1 MYDHNEINYKSK
13 KNIRDNSEVYT
24 PMIIVDAMLDGL
36 PSTIWTEDYIFI
48 EPTCGNGNFLVQMA
62 KKMLLSNVNID
73 EIISKLIGLDI
84 SDSNIIDCKTRLSKL
99 LNVPA
104 LRFNETIV
112 KVDDSLEILADK
124 SSFLYSKISNKKIV
138 VVGNP
143 PYSKPHSDKG
153 NVYDTIYNLFVQS
166 IIDNINPDYFTFI
179 IPSKWMIGGKG
190 LDEFREYM
198 MKKHT
203 IKEIHHFGGKKEVFP
218 DVEIPCGVNYFLIE
232 KDYDGSCEMT
242 SSGISKSRYLDKYDI
257 ILIDNNAVN
266 ILEKVIP
273 LTNSATKLCQS
284 ISIFGLPTNFNKF
297 TTTGLK
303 CLCKGT
309 GYNEKTYKYVDPRS
323 IKDKKKLVGKWKVCT
338 ATVNGGARNEANY
351 GTKRIFGDIII
362 LEPDEVSTYTF
373 IIVACFDTKE
383 EAENYVKYMKTKFY
397 RFMLGLRAI
406 TPILNKE
413 KFIWVPDMGNY
424 TIEYTDQYL
433 YNKYNLTQDEINYIE
448 SKIEII

>member
-1 MYDHNEINYKSK
+1 MYDPSEINYKSK
-13 KNIRDNSEVYT
+13 KNIRNNGEVYT
-24 PMIIVDAMLDGL
+24 PIVIVDAMLDRL
-36 PSTIWTEDYIFI
+36 PSTIWVEDYIFL

-62 KKMLLSNVNID
+62 KRMLLANVDID
-73 EIISKLIGLDI
+73 E
-84 SDSNIIDCKTRLSKL
+84 
-99 LNVPA
+99 
-104 LRFNETIV
+104 TIM
-112 KVDDSLEILADK
+112 KVNDSLEILGDK
-124 SSFLYSKISNKKIV
+124 SSFLYSKLNNKKVV

-143 PYSKPHSDKG
+143 PYSKPHATEG
-153 NVYDTIYNLFVQS
+153 NVYDTIYHLFVQS

-190 LDEFREYM
+190 LDEYRDYM

-203 IKEIHHFGGKKEVFP
+203 IKEIHHFGGKKEIFS
-218 DVEIPCGVNYFLIE
+218 DVEIPCGVSYFLIE
-232 KDYDGSCEMT
+232 KDYNGPCEIT
-242 SSGISKSRYLDKYDI
+242 ASGISKSRYLDAYDI

-273 LTNSATKLCQS
+273 LTNSASKLCQS
-284 ISIFGLPTNFNKF
+284 ISIFGLPTNFNNF
-297 TTTGLK
+297 TAHGLK
-303 CLCKGT
+303 CLCKGV
-309 GYNEKTYKYVDPRS
+309 GYNEKTYKFVDPSS

-362 LEPDEVSTYTF
+362 LGPDEVSTYTF
-373 IIVACFDTKE
+373 IIVACFDTKQ
-383 EAENYVKYMKTKFY
+383 EAEYYVKYMKTKFY

-424 TIEYTDQYL
+424 TIEYTDEFL
-433 YNKYNLTQDEINYIE
+433 YKKYNLTQDEQDYIE
-448 SKIEII
+448 SKIEVI